1 MHYFHTA
8 VDRPVDNVRTYRQS
22 LNIFY
27 LVLGLSESNKI
38 FTLWIVHK
46 IERVSGIELFRLQP
60 VEGM

>member
-22 LNIFY
+22 LNVFY

-38 FTLWIVHK
+38 FTLWMVHK

>member
-22 LNIFY
+22 LNVLY

>member
-22 LNIFY
+22 LNVFH

>member
-8 VDRPVDNVRTYRQS
+8 VDRPMDNVRTYRQS
-22 LNIFY
+22 LNVFY

>member
-8 VDRPVDNVRTYRQS
+8 VDGPVDNVRTYRKS
-22 LNIFY
+22 LNVFHF
-27 LVLGLSESNKI
+27 VLGLSESNKI
-38 FTLWIVHK
+38 FTLWIVRK

>member
-22 LNIFY
+22 LSVFY

>member
-22 LNIFY
+22 LNVFY

>member
-1 MHYFHTA
+1 MHYFHTP

-22 LNIFY
+22 LNVFY